1 MSRSYSIYQ
10 VATKNF
16 LERSTEYMHRLGIL
30 LEWLRGQCPATM
42 IEKYG
47 LASCLYICW
56 HARCLVICPQP
67 SPAQT
72 LATSCLSVQ
81 LLVKAVYYGHV
92 ATLAPSLVFPSRSS
106 VYNCPHSA
114 FYLPG
119 RACVHSC
126 AQLLD
131 RLSVH
136 LCPHVLQSLSVQHA
150 PLAQHQQVLVVCT
163 SEVAHAG

>member
-1 MSRSYSIYQ
+1 MPCHHDRE
-10 VATKNF
+10 VRPGF
-16 LERSTEYMHRLGIL
+16 
-30 LEWLRGQCPATM
+30 
-42 IEKYG
+42 
-47 LASCLYICW
+47 
-56 HARCLVICPQP
+56 
-67 SPAQT
+67 
-72 LATSCLSVQ
+72 LSVH
-81 LLVKAVYYGHV
+81 LLACALPGNLSTAKPRPDTCNLLPVCTAISEGGGGKVYYGHV

-136 LCPHVLQSLSVQHA
+136 LCPHFLPSLSVQHSSLGSAAAGPGCLYIRGCPCRLTGAVCTPA
-150 PLAQHQQVLVVCT
+150 PQQVRP
-163 SEVAHAG
+163 A